1 MYSKTIKALLIIG
14 ILIITTV
21 NIQAQQIGFFNNN
34 IINPYSINPAKAGI
48 DGSKIFL
55 QQRNQWVGIQGAP
68 IFSQLTAEWRLG
80 ESKSAVGLNISHNT
94 ASILSNTSS
103 YITYAHHF
111 RLSENQYLSFGLSA
125 GIRNNSILFDQ
136 VYALDTDDPLV
147 FDYNQTGTSF
157 DASFGMNY
165 KFKALE
171 IQFASLQIFANKTVF
186 SSSFE
191 QKELEYNFVRH
202 FFASVGY
209 KFKAGDN
216 FNITPIFQARN
227 IQGQNI
233 QPEAIVKFDYK
244 DFIWTAVHYNYKRS
258 YAFTVGVAVSEM
270 FVIGYS
276 AEFSA
281 NEFQGYSNGTHEIVF
296 GIKFGSSFQTN
307 INKKKIKELEK
318 TTRGYDER
326 LEYLKRENERLRKEM
341 KLQEDALEELTDG
354 ASYKEI
360 KKVLKKEEQIAD
372 SSQTPNKEV
381 KQPEKVEQIKKN
393 TSSQSKIIKNVKDN
407 GDEVAF
413 YKGRS
418 VLLYPSYKPLK
429 NIAKI
434 LKDNPTAKITISA
447 YTDETGISDGKNT
460 LAKDRAEAVKAYL
473 IKQGV
478 SADKITSKGMG
489 KSTSNNKN
497 TLNDKKINRIVDVK
511 VEM

>member
-1 MYSKTIKALLIIG
+1 MYRKTIKALLIIG
-14 ILIITTV
+14 IIFLTV
-21 NIQAQQIGFFNNN
+21 INLEAQQIGFFNNN
-34 IINPYSINPAKAGI
+34 IINPYSTNPAKAGL

-55 QQRNQWVGIQGAP
+55 QQRNQWVGVQGAP
-68 IFSQLTAEWRLG
+68 VFSQLTGEWRLG
-80 ESKSAVGLNISHNT
+80 ESKSSIGLNISHST
-94 ASILSNTSS
+94 ASILSNTTS

-111 RLSENQYLSFGLSA
+111 RLSENQFLSFGLSA
-125 GIRNNSILFDQ
+125 GIRNNSILYDQ
-136 VYALDTDDPLV
+136 VYALDDNDPLL

-165 KFKALE
+165 KFKGLE
-171 IQFASLQIFANKTVF
+171 VQFASLQLFANKTVF
-186 SSSFE
+186 ASSYE

-216 FNITPIFQARN
+216 FNITPILQARN
-227 IQGQNI
+227 VQGQNI

-307 INKKKIKELEK
+307 INKKKIEKLEK

-341 KLQEDALEELTDG
+341 KEQEKTVKEIKEG
-354 ASYKEI
+354 ASYE
-360 KKVLKKEEQIAD
+360 
-372 SSQTPNKEV
+372 EV
-381 KQPEKVEQIKKN
+381 KK
-393 TSSQSKIIKNVKDN
+393 
-407 GDEVAF
+407 A
-413 YKGRS
+413 
-418 VLLYPSYKPLK
+418 
-429 NIAKI
+429 
-434 LKDNPTAKITISA
+434 LKDKKKASEAKPKTATETS
-447 YTDETGISDGKNT
+447 TETEDEK
-460 LAKDRAEAVKAYL
+460 
-473 IKQGV
+473 
-478 SADKITSKGMG
+478 
-489 KSTSNNKN
+489 
-497 TLNDKKINRIVDVK
+497 
-511 VEM
+511 